1 MISKHLKSIVHC
13 ISIFFLQLFQCTVE
27 SVPCGT
33 SVNSPVLNGL
43 YSLRIVRG
51 STVRPHSLPWQV
63 LINIDSKSDDVED
76 TVCGGSLLKVQSE
89 ENSSNIVLTAAHCLY
104 TNETLIDK
112 SQITVVLG
120 VHNRLIKESNQV
132 VRQVADVKIHS
143 GFSLN
148 MLTYDIAILLLNE
161 SVEFNDYI
169 RPVCIPSKT
178 IYNERLLY
186 NCIVSGWGR
195 IAENAELSSVLQ
207 QAAVPIMSDKECFR
221 SSNRILYSPITML
234 CAGKS
239 YGSSDACQGDS
250 GGPLICKAQTGQWVQ
265 FGITS
270 FGIGCGRMLHP
281 GIYTRV
287 SVFYTWIDKTVS
299 ELKNGNYKVEKI

>member
-13 ISIFFLQLFQCTVE
+13 ISIFFLCTVE

-143 GFSLN
+143 GFSLD